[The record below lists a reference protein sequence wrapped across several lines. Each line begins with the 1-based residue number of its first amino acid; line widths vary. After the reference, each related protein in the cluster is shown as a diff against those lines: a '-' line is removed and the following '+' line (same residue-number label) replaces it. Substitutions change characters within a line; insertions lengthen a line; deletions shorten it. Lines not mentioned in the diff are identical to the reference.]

1 MFTIGDFA
9 RIGSV
14 SVRMLRH
21 YDALGLL
28 TPARVNPSTGYRH
41 YEAGQLSRLNRIIAL
56 KDLGFTLRQVGEILD
71 EKVPVEQL
79 QGMLRLRRAELEHE
93 AVDARTRLAGVE
105 ARLALI
111 ESEGRWPDG
120 EVVVKELPAIRVA
133 ELTAIAA
140 SYEPDDI
147 GPVIQP
153 LYGRLGALLD
163 EAGLAPVGAG
173 IACYEDTG
181 DGVLIRATF
190 PVDAA
195 PGIGRGFAVVDLP
208 PLRAATT
215 VHHGSMDTAYVA
227 IQQLIGWIE
236 ANGHQSVGYAREL
249 NLEIPKDP
257 DHWVVELQQPFKAR

>member
-28 TPARVNPSTGYRH
+28 TPARVDPSTGYRR

-56 KDLGFTLRQVGEILD
+56 KELGFTLRQVGEVLD
-71 EKVPVEQL
+71 EKVPVEHL
-79 QGMLRLRRAELEHE
+79 QGMLRLRRAELEQE
-93 AVDARTRLAGVE
+93 AAEAQARLAGVE

-120 EVVVKELPAIRVA
+120 EVVVKDLPAIRVA
-133 ELTAIAA
+133 ALTGVAA
-140 SYEPDDI
+140 SYEPEDI
-147 GPVIQP
+147 GPVIRP
-153 LYGRLGALLD
+153 LYGRLCALLD

-173 IACYEDTG
+173 IAYYEDT
-181 DGVLIRATF
+181 DEGVRIHATV

-195 PGIGRGFAVVDLP
+195 LGSGRGFAVVDLP
-208 PLRAATT
+208 PVRAATA
-215 VHHGSMDTAYVA
+215 VHHGSMDTSYVET
-227 IQQLIGWIE
+227 QRLIGWIE
-236 ANGHQSVGYAREL
+236 ANGCQSVGYAREL

-257 DHWVVELQQPFKAR
+257 DQWVVELQQPFTVR

>member
-93 AVDARTRLAGVE
+93 AVDARTRLARVE

-173 IACYEDTG
+173 
-181 DGVLIRATF
+181 
-190 PVDAA
+190 
-195 PGIGRGFAVVDLP
+195 
-208 PLRAATT
+208 
-215 VHHGSMDTAYVA
+215 
-227 IQQLIGWIE
+227 
-236 ANGHQSVGYAREL
+236 
-249 NLEIPKDP
+249 
-257 DHWVVELQQPFKAR
+257 